1 MCPDQPAG
9 ERPPAARR
17 HPQDKLARGL
27 SDDAQREFVHVQAEL
42 LGVLDG
48 RVPRTGLIVV
58 TGPAGSGKS
67 TLVSELGLQLE
78 RAGERMVVLDAEM
91 GDELATAT
99 WTRGGATKAERMGLR
114 RIASE
119 DAETGE
125 EIEWSHALQEA
136 VRLQASVLVVDSLDE
151 WGDLAGRDVVL
162 ADLRRNGPIATTR
175 LVIAIAHFARDGH
188 LFGTVKTDHRADA
201 VVIVEPERISQNKCT
216 WHPRCEM
223 ARKAKFV
230 ASKGGLTR
238 QKRR

>member
-1 MCPDQPAG
+1 
-9 ERPPAARR
+9 
-17 HPQDKLARGL
+17 
-27 SDDAQREFVHVQAEL
+27 
-42 LGVLDG
+42 
-48 RVPRTGLIVV
+48 LIVV

-78 RAGERMVVLDAEM
+78 RAGLRMVVLDAEM

-114 RIASE
+114 RI
-119 DAETGE
+119 TGE
-125 EIEWSHALQEA
+125 ETEWSDALREA
-136 VRLQASVLVVDSLDE
+136 VRLQASVVVVDSIDE

-201 VVIVEPERISQNKCT
+201 VVIVEPERISQTKCT
-216 WHPRCEM
+216 WHPRCAM
-223 ARKAKFV
+223 ARKANFG